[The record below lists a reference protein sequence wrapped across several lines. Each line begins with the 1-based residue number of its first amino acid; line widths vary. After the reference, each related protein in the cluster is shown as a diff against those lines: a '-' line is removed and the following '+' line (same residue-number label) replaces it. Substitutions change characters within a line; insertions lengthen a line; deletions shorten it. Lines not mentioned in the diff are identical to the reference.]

1 MVIGMG
7 ILEDYV
13 DLEAVLD
20 FYSIVNQ
27 KAFFFRTFLPM
38 HFVTCRSSKTAS
50 AGNPR
55 RPRRLTNYGRKL

>member
-27 KAFFFRTFLPM
+27 KTFFFSNLSPHAFRDL
-38 HFVTCRSSKTAS
+38 S
-50 AGNPR
+50 
-55 RPRRLTNYGRKL
+55 